1 MWLRPSATPCSTKL
15 CGDKMEEYL
24 IRDGKRLRLGY
35 TTGSCAAAAAKAA
48 AWMLLTG
55 QRKERIQLQTPKGIT
70 LDLQVCDIRME
81 PERVSCA
88 IEKDGGDDPDVTKGM
103 HITATVSRAEESGIS
118 IEGGEGVGRVTK
130 PGLDQPVGNAAIN
143 SVPRRMIRE
152 NLEEVCR
159 IADYHGGLDVVIS
172 APGGEEI
179 AGKTFNPRL
188 GIVGGISILGT
199 SGIVEPMSEEA
210 LVGSIRVEMRQR
222 VAAGDTYLLV
232 TPGNYGETFLR
243 QHMTLPFSESV
254 KCSNF
259 VGQTIDMAL
268 ELGVKGILFVAH
280 IGKFVKVAAGIM
292 NTHSRWADGRGEILA
307 ANALRAG
314 LSREAALEILDAATT
329 EEALSVVIREGLLA
343 AVMEQLTTRIHDHL
357 HHRAGADM
365 LLGAVLYSNQWGF
378 LGQTE
383 SAEELIRLLNRQYE
397 RKEECGK

>member
-1 MWLRPSATPCSTKL
+1 
-15 CGDKMEEYL
+15 MEEYL
-24 IRDGKRLRLGY
+24 IKDGKKLRLGY

-88 IEKDGGDDPDVTKGM
+88 TEKDSGDDPDVTKGM
-103 HITATVSRAEESGIS
+103 HITATVSRRREPGVLID
-118 IEGGEGVGRVTK
+118 GGKGVGRVTK

-143 SVPRRMIRE
+143 SVPRQMIRE
-152 NLEEVCR
+152 NVEQVVR
-159 IADYHGGLDVVIS
+159 AADYHGGLDVVIS

-179 AGKTFNPRL
+179 ARKTFNPRL
-188 GIVGGISILGT
+188 GIEGGISILGT

-210 LVGSIRVEMRQR
+210 LVGSIQVEIRQK
-222 VAAGDTYLLV
+222 VASGARYLLV

-243 QHMTLPFSESV
+243 EHMTLPFSESV

-259 VGQTIDMAL
+259 VGQTIDMAQQ
-268 ELGVKGILFVAH
+268 LGVKGILFVAH

-292 NTHSRWADGRGEILA
+292 NTHSRWADGRSEILA

-314 LSREAALEILDAATT
+314 ISREAALEILEAATT
-329 EEALSVVIREGLLA
+329 EEALSVVVREGLLD

-357 HHRAGADM
+357 NRRAGANC
-365 LLGAVLYSNQWGF
+365 LLGAVLYSNQWGY

-383 SAEELIRLLNRQYE
+383 SAEELILLLSRQYE
-397 RKEECGK
+397 GKEECGK

>member
-1 MWLRPSATPCSTKL
+1 
-15 CGDKMEEYL
+15 MEEYL
-24 IRDGKRLRLGY
+24 IKDGKKLRLGY

-88 IEKDGGDDPDVTKGM
+88 TEKDSGDDPDVTKGM
-103 HITATVSRAEESGIS
+103 HITATVSRRREPGVLID
-118 IEGGEGVGRVTK
+118 GGKGVGRVTK

-143 SVPRRMIRE
+143 SVPRQMIRE
-152 NLEEVCR
+152 NVEQVVR
-159 IADYHGGLDVVIS
+159 AADYHGGLDVVIS

-179 AGKTFNPRL
+179 ARKTFNPRL
-188 GIVGGISILGT
+188 GIEGGISILGT

-210 LVGSIRVEMRQR
+210 LVGSIQVEIRQK
-222 VAAGDTYLLV
+222 VASGARYLLV

-243 QHMTLPFSESV
+243 EHMTLPFSESV

-259 VGQTIDMAL
+259 VGQTIDMAQQ
-268 ELGVKGILFVAH
+268 LGVKGILFVAH

-314 LSREAALEILDAATT
+314 ISRKAALEILEAATT
-329 EEALSVVIREGLLA
+329 EEALSVVVREGLLD

-357 HHRAGADM
+357 NRRAGANC
-365 LLGAVLYSNQWGF
+365 LLGAVLYSNQWGY

-383 SAEELIRLLNRQYE
+383 SAEELILLLSRQYE
-397 RKEECGK
+397 GKEECGK

>member
-1 MWLRPSATPCSTKL
+1 
-15 CGDKMEEYL
+15 MEEYL
-24 IRDGKRLRLGY
+24 IKDGKKLRLGY

-55 QRKERIQLQTPKGIT
+55 QRKEQIQIRTPKGIT

-81 PERVSCA
+81 PEKVSCA
-88 IEKDGGDDPDVTKGM
+88 IEKDSGDDPDVTKGM
-103 HITATVSRAEESGIS
+103 HITATVSRRREPGVLID
-118 IEGGEGVGRVTK
+118 GGKGVGRVTK

-143 SVPRRMIRE
+143 SVPRQMIRE
-152 NLEEVCR
+152 NVEQVVR
-159 IADYHGGLDVVIS
+159 AADYHGGLDVVIS

-179 AGKTFNPRL
+179 ARKTFNPRL
-188 GIVGGISILGT
+188 GIEGGISILGT

-210 LVGSIRVEMRQR
+210 LVGSIQVEIRQK
-222 VAAGDTYLLV
+222 VASGARYLLV

-243 QHMTLPFSESV
+243 EHMTLPFSESV

-259 VGQTIDMAL
+259 VGQTIDMAQQ
-268 ELGVKGILFVAH
+268 LGVKGILFVAH

-314 LSREAALEILDAATT
+314 ISREAALEILEAATT
-329 EEALSVVIREGLLA
+329 EEALSVVVREGLLD

-357 HHRAGADM
+357 NRRAGANC
-365 LLGAVLYSNQWGF
+365 LLGAVLYSNQWGY

-383 SAEELIRLLNRQYE
+383 SAEELIQLLNRQYE

>member
-1 MWLRPSATPCSTKL
+1 
-15 CGDKMEEYL
+15 MEEYL
-24 IRDGKRLRLGY
+24 IKDGKKLRLGY

-88 IEKDGGDDPDVTKGM
+88 TEKDSGDDPDVTKGM
-103 HITATVSRAEESGIS
+103 HITATVSRRREPGVLID
-118 IEGGEGVGRVTK
+118 GGKGVGRVTK

-143 SVPRRMIRE
+143 SVPRQMIRE
-152 NLEEVCR
+152 NVDEVCR
-159 IADYHGGLDVVIS
+159 AADYHGGLDVVIS

-179 AGKTFNPRL
+179 ARKTFNPRL
-188 GIVGGISILGT
+188 GIEGGISILGT

-210 LVGSIRVEMRQR
+210 LVGSIQVEIRQK
-222 VAAGDTYLLV
+222 VASGARYLLV

-243 QHMTLPFSESV
+243 EHMTLPFSESV

-259 VGQTIDMAL
+259 VGQTIDMAQQ
-268 ELGVKGILFVAH
+268 LGVKGILFVAH

-314 LSREAALEILDAATT
+314 ISREAALEILEAATT
-329 EEALSVVIREGLLA
+329 EEALSVVVREGLLD

-357 HHRAGADM
+357 NRRAGANC
-365 LLGAVLYSNQWGF
+365 LLGAVLYSNQWGY

-383 SAEELIRLLNRQYE
+383 SAEELILLLSRQYE
-397 RKEECGK
+397 GKEECEK

>member
-1 MWLRPSATPCSTKL
+1 
-15 CGDKMEEYL
+15 MEEYL
-24 IRDGKRLRLGY
+24 IKDGKKLRLGY

-55 QRKERIQLQTPKGIT
+55 QRKEQIQIRTPKGIT

-88 IEKDGGDDPDVTKGM
+88 TEKDSGDDPDVTKGM
-103 HITATVSRAEESGIS
+103 HITATVSRRREPGVLID
-118 IEGGEGVGRVTK
+118 GGKGVGRVTK

-143 SVPRRMIRE
+143 SVPRQMIRE
-152 NLEEVCR
+152 NVDEVCR
-159 IADYHGGLDVVIS
+159 AADYHGGLDVVIS

-179 AGKTFNPRL
+179 ARKTFNPRL
-188 GIVGGISILGT
+188 GIEGGISILGT

-210 LVGSIRVEMRQR
+210 LVGSIQVEIRQK
-222 VAAGDTYLLV
+222 VASGARYLLV

-243 QHMTLPFSESV
+243 EHMTLPFSESV

-259 VGQTIDMAL
+259 VGQTIDMAQQM
-268 ELGVKGILFVAH
+268 EVKGILFVAH

-314 LSREAALEILDAATT
+314 ISREAALEILEAATT
-329 EEALSVVIREGLLA
+329 EEALSVVVREGLLD

-357 HHRAGADM
+357 NRRAGANC
-365 LLGAVLYSNQWGF
+365 LLGAVLYSNQWGY

-383 SAEELIRLLNRQYE
+383 SAEELILLLSRQYE
-397 RKEECGK
+397 GKEECGK

>member
-1 MWLRPSATPCSTKL
+1 
-15 CGDKMEEYL
+15 MEEYR
-24 IRDGKRLRLGY
+24 IKDGKKLRLGY

-55 QRKERIQLQTPKGIT
+55 QRKERIQLNTPKGIT

-81 PERVSCA
+81 PDRVSCA
-88 IEKDGGDDPDVTKGM
+88 IEKDSGDDPDVTKGM
-103 HITATVSRAEESGIS
+103 HITAAVSRRREPGVLID
-118 IEGGEGVGRVTK
+118 GGEGVGRVTK

-143 SVPRRMIRE
+143 SVPRQMIRE
-152 NLEEVCR
+152 NLEQVIR
-159 IADYHGGLDVVIS
+159 TADYHGGLEVLIS

-179 AGKTFNPRL
+179 AQKTFNPRL

-199 SGIVEPMSEEA
+199 SGIVEPMSEDA
-210 LVGSIRVEMRQR
+210 LVESIRVEMRQR
-222 VAAGDTYLLV
+222 AASGASYLLV

-243 QHMTLPFSESV
+243 EHMTLPFSESV

-268 ELGVKGILFVAH
+268 ELGIKGILFVAH

-314 LSREAALEILDAATT
+314 LSREAALEILEAATT
-329 EEALSVVIREGLLA
+329 EEALSVVIREGLLDD
-343 AVMEQLTTRIHDHL
+343 VMEQLTTRIHDHL
-357 HHRAGADM
+357 NRRGGGQM
-365 LLGAVLYSNQWGF
+365 LLGAVLYSNQWGY

-383 SAEELIRLLNRQYE
+383 SAEELIRLLNRQY
-397 RKEECGK
+397 KGNEEYEK

>member
-1 MWLRPSATPCSTKL
+1 
-15 CGDKMEEYL
+15 MEEYL
-24 IRDGKRLRLGY
+24 IKDGKKLRLGY

-55 QRKERIQLQTPKGIT
+55 QRKEQIQIRTPKGIT

-81 PERVSCA
+81 PDRVSCA
-88 IEKDGGDDPDVTKGM
+88 IEKDSGDDPDVTKGM
-103 HITATVSRAEESGIS
+103 HITATVSRRREPGVLID
-118 IEGGEGVGRVTK
+118 GGKGVGRVTK

-143 SVPRRMIRE
+143 SVPRQMIRE
-152 NLEEVCR
+152 NLEEVFR

-188 GIVGGISILGT
+188 GIEGGISILGT

-210 LVGSIRVEMRQR
+210 LVGSIQVEIRQK
-222 VAAGDTYLLV
+222 VASGARYLLV

-243 QHMTLPFSESV
+243 EHMTLPFSESV

-259 VGQTIDMAL
+259 VGQTIDMAQQ
-268 ELGVKGILFVAH
+268 LGVKGILFVAH

-314 LSREAALEILDAATT
+314 ISREAALEILEAATT
-329 EEALSVVIREGLLA
+329 EEALSVVVREGLLD

-357 HHRAGADM
+357 NRRAGANC
-365 LLGAVLYSNQWGF
+365 LLGAVLYSNQWGY

-383 SAEELIRLLNRQYE
+383 SAEELILLLSRQYE
-397 RKEECGK
+397 GKEECGK

>member
-1 MWLRPSATPCSTKL
+1 
-15 CGDKMEEYL
+15 MEEYL
-24 IRDGKRLRLGY
+24 IKDGKKLRLGY

-55 QRKERIQLQTPKGIT
+55 QRKEQIQIRTPKGIT

-88 IEKDGGDDPDVTKGM
+88 TEKDSGDDPDVTKGM
-103 HITATVSRAEESGIS
+103 HITATVSRRREPGVLID
-118 IEGGEGVGRVTK
+118 GGKGVGRVTK

-143 SVPRRMIRE
+143 SVPRQMIRE
-152 NLEEVCR
+152 NVDEVCR
-159 IADYHGGLDVVIS
+159 AADYHGGLDVVIS

-179 AGKTFNPRL
+179 ARKTFNPRL
-188 GIVGGISILGT
+188 GIEGGISILGT

-210 LVGSIRVEMRQR
+210 LVGSIQVEIRQK
-222 VAAGDTYLLV
+222 VASGARYLLV

-243 QHMTLPFSESV
+243 EHMTLPFSESV

-259 VGQTIDMAL
+259 VGQTIDMAQQ
-268 ELGVKGILFVAH
+268 LGVKGILFVAH

-314 LSREAALEILDAATT
+314 ISREAALEILEAATT
-329 EEALSVVIREGLLA
+329 EEALSVVVREGLLD

-357 HHRAGADM
+357 NRRAGANC
-365 LLGAVLYSNQWGF
+365 LLGAVLYSNQWGY

-383 SAEELIRLLNRQYE
+383 SAEELILLLSRQYE
-397 RKEECGK
+397 GKEECGK

>member
-1 MWLRPSATPCSTKL
+1 MRN
-15 CGDKMEEYL
+15 MEEYL
-24 IRDGKRLRLGY
+24 IKDGKKLRLGY

-55 QRKERIQLQTPKGIT
+55 QRKERIQIRTPKGIT

-81 PERVSCA
+81 PDRVSCA

-103 HITATVSRAEESGIS
+103 HITATVSRRREPGVLID
-118 IEGGEGVGRVTK
+118 GGKGVGRVTK

-143 SVPRRMIRE
+143 SVPRQMIRE

-159 IADYHGGLDVVIS
+159 TTDYHGGLDVVIS
-172 APGGEEI
+172 APGGEEV
-179 AGKTFNPRL
+179 ARKTFNSRL

-199 SGIVEPMSEEA
+199 TGIVEPMSEDA
-210 LVGSIRVEMRQR
+210 LVGSIQVEIRQK
-222 VAAGDTYLLV
+222 VASGARYLLV

-243 QHMTLPFSESV
+243 EHMTLPFSESV

-259 VGQTIDMAL
+259 VGQTIDMAVQ
-268 ELGVKGILFVAH
+268 LGVKGILFVAH

-314 LSREAALEILDAATT
+314 LSREAALEILEAATT
-329 EEALSVVIREGLLA
+329 EEALSVVIREGLLD

-357 HHRAGADM
+357 HHRAGAGM
-365 LLGAVLYSNQWGF
+365 LLGAVLYSNQWGY

-383 SAEELIRLLNRQYE
+383 SAEELILLLSRQYE
-397 RKEECGK
+397 GKEGCGK

>member
-1 MWLRPSATPCSTKL
+1 
-15 CGDKMEEYL
+15 MEEYL
-24 IRDGKRLRLGY
+24 IKDGKKLRLGY

-88 IEKDGGDDPDVTKGM
+88 TEKDSGDDPDVTKGM
-103 HITATVSRAEESGIS
+103 HITATVSRRREPGVLID
-118 IEGGEGVGRVTK
+118 GGKGVGRVTK

-143 SVPRRMIRE
+143 SVPRQMIRE
-152 NLEEVCR
+152 NVDEVCR
-159 IADYHGGLDVVIS
+159 AADYHGGLDVVIS

-179 AGKTFNPRL
+179 ARKTFNPRL
-188 GIVGGISILGT
+188 GIEGGISILGT

-210 LVGSIRVEMRQR
+210 LVGSIQVEIRQK
-222 VAAGDTYLLV
+222 VASGARYLLV

-243 QHMTLPFSESV
+243 EHMTLPFSESV

-259 VGQTIDMAL
+259 VGQTIDMAQQ
-268 ELGVKGILFVAH
+268 LGVKGILFVAH

-292 NTHSRWADGRGEILA
+292 NTHSRWADGRGEILS

-314 LSREAALEILDAATT
+314 ISREAALEILEAATT
-329 EEALSVVIREGLLA
+329 EEALSVVVREGLLD

-357 HHRAGADM
+357 NRRAGANC
-365 LLGAVLYSNQWGF
+365 LLGAVLYSNQWGY

-383 SAEELIRLLNRQYE
+383 SAEELILLLSRQYE
-397 RKEECGK
+397 GKEECGK

>member
-1 MWLRPSATPCSTKL
+1 
-15 CGDKMEEYL
+15 MEEYR
-24 IRDGKRLRLGY
+24 IKDGKKLRLGY

-55 QRKERIQLQTPKGIT
+55 QRKERIQLNTPKGIT

-81 PERVSCA
+81 PDRVSCA
-88 IEKDGGDDPDVTKGM
+88 IEKDSGDDPDVTKGM
-103 HITATVSRAEESGIS
+103 HITAAVSRRREPGVLID
-118 IEGGEGVGRVTK
+118 GGEGVGRVTK

-210 LVGSIRVEMRQR
+210 LVGSIRVEMRQK
-222 VAAGDTYLLV
+222 VASGETYLLV

-243 QHMTLPFSESV
+243 EHMTLPFSESV

-314 LSREAALEILDAATT
+314 LSREAALEILEAATT
-329 EEALSVVIREGLLA
+329 EEALSVVIREGLLD
-343 AVMEQLTTRIHDHL
+343 AVMKQLTTRIHDHL
-357 HHRAGADM
+357 NRRGGGQM
-365 LLGAVLYSNQWGF
+365 LLGAVLYSNQWGY

-383 SAEELIRLLNRQYE
+383 SAEELIRLLNRQY
-397 RKEECGK
+397 KGNEEYEK

>member
-1 MWLRPSATPCSTKL
+1 
-15 CGDKMEEYL
+15 MEEYR
-24 IRDGKRLRLGY
+24 IKDGKKLRLGY

-55 QRKERIQLQTPKGIT
+55 QRKERIQLNTPKGIT

-81 PERVSCA
+81 PDRVSCA
-88 IEKDGGDDPDVTKGM
+88 IEKDSGDDPDVTKGM
-103 HITATVSRAEESGIS
+103 HITAAVSRRREPGVLID
-118 IEGGEGVGRVTK
+118 GGEGVGRVTK

-143 SVPRRMIRE
+143 SVPRQMIRE
-152 NLEEVCR
+152 NLEQVIR
-159 IADYHGGLDVVIS
+159 TADYHGGLEVLIS

-179 AGKTFNPRL
+179 AQKTFNPRL

-199 SGIVEPMSEEA
+199 SGIVEPMSEDA
-210 LVGSIRVEMRQR
+210 LVESIRVEMRQR
-222 VAAGDTYLLV
+222 AASGASYLLV
-232 TPGNYGETFLR
+232 TPGNYGEAFLR
-243 QHMTLPFSESV
+243 EHMTLPFSESV

-268 ELGVKGILFVAH
+268 ELGIKGILFVAH

-314 LSREAALEILDAATT
+314 ISRAAALEILEAATT
-329 EEALSVVIREGLLA
+329 EEALSVVIREGLLD

-357 HHRAGADM
+357 NRRGGGKM
-365 LLGAVLYSNQWGF
+365 LLGAVLYSNQWGY

-383 SAEELIRLLNRQYE
+383 SAEELIRLLNRQY
-397 RKEECGK
+397 KGNEEYEK

>member
-1 MWLRPSATPCSTKL
+1 
-15 CGDKMEEYL
+15 MEEYL
-24 IRDGKRLRLGY
+24 IKDGKKLRLGY

-55 QRKERIQLQTPKGIT
+55 QRKEQIQIRTPKGIT

-88 IEKDGGDDPDVTKGM
+88 TEKDSGDDPDVTKGM
-103 HITATVSRAEESGIS
+103 HITATVSRRREPGVLID
-118 IEGGEGVGRVTK
+118 GGKGVGRVTK

-143 SVPRRMIRE
+143 SVPRQMIRE
-152 NLEEVCR
+152 NVDEVCR
-159 IADYHGGLDVVIS
+159 AADYHGGLDVVIS

-179 AGKTFNPRL
+179 ARKTFNPRL
-188 GIVGGISILGT
+188 GIEGGISILGT

-210 LVGSIRVEMRQR
+210 LVGSIQVEIRQK
-222 VAAGDTYLLV
+222 VASGARYLLV
-232 TPGNYGETFLR
+232 TPGNYGDTFLR
-243 QHMTLPFSESV
+243 EHMTLPFSESV

-259 VGQTIDMAL
+259 VGQTIDMAQQ
-268 ELGVKGILFVAH
+268 LGVKGILFVAH

-314 LSREAALEILDAATT
+314 ISREAALEILEAATT
-329 EEALSVVIREGLLA
+329 EEALSVVVREGLLD

-357 HHRAGADM
+357 NRRAGANC
-365 LLGAVLYSNQWGF
+365 LLGAVLYSNQWGY

-383 SAEELIRLLNRQYE
+383 SAEELILLLSRQYE
-397 RKEECGK
+397 GKEECGK

>member
-1 MWLRPSATPCSTKL
+1 
-15 CGDKMEEYL
+15 MEEYL

-55 QRKERIQLQTPKGIT
+55 QRKERIQLNTPKGIA

-81 PERVSCA
+81 PDRVSCA
-88 IEKDGGDDPDVTKGM
+88 IEKDGGDDPDATKGM
-103 HITATVSRAEESGIS
+103 HITATVSRAEDCGIS
-118 IEGGEGVGRVTK
+118 IDGGEGVGRVTK

-210 LVGSIRVEMRQR
+210 LVGSIQVEIRQK
-222 VAAGDTYLLV
+222 VASGARYLLV

-243 QHMTLPFSESV
+243 EHMTLPFSESV

-268 ELGVKGILFVAH
+268 QLGVKGILFVAH

-314 LSREAALEILDAATT
+314 LSREAALEILEAATT
-329 EEALSVVIREGLLA
+329 EEALSVVIREGLLD

-365 LLGAVLYSNQWGF
+365 LLGAVLYSNQWGY

-383 SAEELIRLLNRQYE
+383 SAEELTRLLNRQYE
-397 RKEECGK
+397 GKEEYGK

>member
-1 MWLRPSATPCSTKL
+1 
-15 CGDKMEEYL
+15 MEEYL
-24 IRDGKRLRLGY
+24 IKDGKKLRLGY

-55 QRKERIQLQTPKGIT
+55 QRKEQIQIRTPKGIT

-81 PERVSCA
+81 PEKVSCA
-88 IEKDGGDDPDVTKGM
+88 IEKDSGDDPDVTKGM
-103 HITATVSRAEESGIS
+103 HITATVSRRREPGALID
-118 IEGGEGVGRVTK
+118 GGKGVGRVTK

-143 SVPRRMIRE
+143 SVPRQMIRE
-152 NLEEVCR
+152 NVDEVCR
-159 IADYHGGLDVVIS
+159 AADYHGGLDVVIS

-179 AGKTFNPRL
+179 ARKTFNPRL
-188 GIVGGISILGT
+188 GIEGGISILGT

-210 LVGSIRVEMRQR
+210 LVGSIQVEIRQK
-222 VAAGDTYLLV
+222 VASGARYLLV

-243 QHMTLPFSESV
+243 EHMTLPFSESV

-259 VGQTIDMAL
+259 VGQTIDMAQQ
-268 ELGVKGILFVAH
+268 LGVKGILFVAH

-314 LSREAALEILDAATT
+314 ISREAALEILEAATT
-329 EEALSVVIREGLLA
+329 EEALSVVIREGLLD

-357 HHRAGADM
+357 NRRGGGKM
-365 LLGAVLYSNQWGF
+365 LLAAVLYSNQWGY

-397 RKEECGK
+397 GKEECGK

>member
-1 MWLRPSATPCSTKL
+1 MWLRPSATLCSIRQ

-88 IEKDGGDDPDVTKGM
+88 TEKDSGDDPDVTKGM
-103 HITATVSRAEESGIS
+103 HITATVSRRREPGVLID
-118 IEGGEGVGRVTK
+118 GGKGVGRVTK

-143 SVPRRMIRE
+143 SVPRQMIRE
-152 NLEEVCR
+152 NVEQVVR
-159 IADYHGGLDVVIS
+159 AADYHGGLDVVIS

-179 AGKTFNPRL
+179 ARKTFNPRL
-188 GIVGGISILGT
+188 GIEGGISILGT

-210 LVGSIRVEMRQR
+210 LVGSIQVEIRQK
-222 VAAGDTYLLV
+222 VASGARYLLV

-243 QHMTLPFSESV
+243 EHMTLPFSESV

-259 VGQTIDMAL
+259 VGQTIDMAQQ
-268 ELGVKGILFVAH
+268 LGVKGILFVAH

-314 LSREAALEILDAATT
+314 ISREAALEILEAATT
-329 EEALSVVIREGLLA
+329 EEALSVVVREGLLD

-383 SAEELIRLLNRQYE
+383 SAEELIQLLNRQYE

>member
-1 MWLRPSATPCSTKL
+1 MRN
-15 CGDKMEEYL
+15 MEEYL
-24 IRDGKRLRLGY
+24 IKDGKKLRMGY

-55 QRKERIQLQTPKGIT
+55 QRKERIQLNTPKGIT

-81 PERVSCA
+81 PDRVSCA
-88 IEKDGGDDPDVTKGM
+88 IEKDSGDDPDVTKGM
-103 HITATVSRAEESGIS
+103 HITAAVSRRREPGVLID
-118 IEGGEGVGRVTK
+118 GGEGVGRVTK
-130 PGLDQPVGNAAIN
+130 PGLDQSVGNAAIN
-143 SVPRRMIRE
+143 SVPRQMIRE
-152 NLEEVCR
+152 NLEQVIR
-159 IADYHGGLDVVIS
+159 TADYHGGLEVLIS

-179 AGKTFNPRL
+179 AQKTFNPRL

-199 SGIVEPMSEEA
+199 SGIVEPMSEDA
-210 LVGSIRVEMRQR
+210 LVESIRVEMRQR
-222 VAAGDTYLLV
+222 AASGASYLLV
-232 TPGNYGETFLR
+232 TPGNYGEAFLR
-243 QHMTLPFSESV
+243 EHMTLPFSESV

-268 ELGVKGILFVAH
+268 ELGIKGILFVAH

-314 LSREAALEILDAATT
+314 LSREAALEILEAATT
-329 EEALSVVIREGLLA
+329 EEALSVVIRVGLLD

-357 HHRAGADM
+357 NRRGGGQM
-365 LLGAVLYSNQWGF
+365 LLGAVLYSNQWGY

-383 SAEELIRLLNRQYE
+383 SAEELIRLLNRQY
-397 RKEECGK
+397 KGNEEYEK

>member
-1 MWLRPSATPCSTKL
+1 
-15 CGDKMEEYL
+15 MEEYL
-24 IRDGKRLRLGY
+24 IKDGKKLRLGY

-55 QRKERIQLQTPKGIT
+55 QRKEQIQIRTPKGIT

-88 IEKDGGDDPDVTKGM
+88 TEKDSGDDPDVTKGM
-103 HITATVSRAEESGIS
+103 HITATVSRRREPGVLID
-118 IEGGEGVGRVTK
+118 GGKGVGRVTK

-152 NLEEVCR
+152 NLEEVRR

-179 AGKTFNPRL
+179 ARKTFNPRL
-188 GIVGGISILGT
+188 GIEGGISILGT

-210 LVGSIRVEMRQR
+210 LVGSIQVEIRQK
-222 VAAGDTYLLV
+222 VASGARYLLV

-243 QHMTLPFSESV
+243 EHMTLPFSESV

-259 VGQTIDMAL
+259 VGQTIDMAQQ
-268 ELGVKGILFVAH
+268 LGVKGILFVAH

-314 LSREAALEILDAATT
+314 LSREAALEILEAATT
-329 EEALSVVIREGLLA
+329 EEALSVVVREGLLD

-357 HHRAGADM
+357 NRRAGANC
-365 LLGAVLYSNQWGF
+365 LLGAVLYSNQWGY

-383 SAEELIRLLNRQYE
+383 SAEELILLLSRQYE
-397 RKEECGK
+397 GKEECGK

>member
-1 MWLRPSATPCSTKL
+1 
-15 CGDKMEEYL
+15 MEEYL
-24 IRDGKRLRLGY
+24 IKDGKKLRLGY

-88 IEKDGGDDPDVTKGM
+88 TEKDSGDDPDVTKGM
-103 HITATVSRAEESGIS
+103 HITATVSRRREPGALID
-118 IEGGEGVGRVTK
+118 GGKGVGRVTK

-143 SVPRRMIRE
+143 SVPRQMIRE
-152 NLEEVCR
+152 NVDEVCR
-159 IADYHGGLDVVIS
+159 AADYHGGLDVVIS

-179 AGKTFNPRL
+179 ARKTFNPRL
-188 GIVGGISILGT
+188 GIEGGISILGT

-210 LVGSIRVEMRQR
+210 LVGSIQVEIRQK
-222 VAAGDTYLLV
+222 VASGARYLLV

-243 QHMTLPFSESV
+243 EHMTLPFSESV

-259 VGQTIDMAL
+259 VGQTIDMAQQ
-268 ELGVKGILFVAH
+268 LGVKGILFVAH

-314 LSREAALEILDAATT
+314 ISREAALEILEAATT
-329 EEALSVVIREGLLA
+329 EEALSVVVREGLLD

-357 HHRAGADM
+357 NRRAGANC
-365 LLGAVLYSNQWGF
+365 LLGAVLYSNQWGY

-383 SAEELIRLLNRQYE
+383 SAEELILLLSRQYE
-397 RKEECGK
+397 GKEECGK

>member
-1 MWLRPSATPCSTKL
+1 
-15 CGDKMEEYL
+15 MEEYL
-24 IRDGKRLRLGY
+24 IKDGKKLRLGY

-55 QRKERIQLQTPKGIT
+55 QRKEQIQIRTPKGIT

-81 PERVSCA
+81 PDRVSCA
-88 IEKDGGDDPDVTKGM
+88 IEKDSGDDPDVTKGM
-103 HITATVSRAEESGIS
+103 HITATVSRRREPGVLID
-118 IEGGEGVGRVTK
+118 GGKGVGRVTK

-143 SVPRRMIRE
+143 SVPRQMIRE
-152 NLEEVCR
+152 NVDEVCR
-159 IADYHGGLDVVIS
+159 AADYHGGLDVVIS

-179 AGKTFNPRL
+179 ARKTFNPRL
-188 GIVGGISILGT
+188 GIEGGISILGT

-210 LVGSIRVEMRQR
+210 LVGSIQVEIRQK
-222 VAAGDTYLLV
+222 VASGARYLLV

-243 QHMTLPFSESV
+243 EHMTLPFSESV

-259 VGQTIDMAL
+259 VGQTIDMAQQ
-268 ELGVKGILFVAH
+268 LGVKGILFVAH

-314 LSREAALEILDAATT
+314 ISREAALEILEAATT
-329 EEALSVVIREGLLA
+329 EEALSVVVREGLLD

-357 HHRAGADM
+357 NRRAGANC
-365 LLGAVLYSNQWGF
+365 LLGAVLYSNQWGY

-383 SAEELIRLLNRQYE
+383 SAEELILLLSRQYE
-397 RKEECGK
+397 GKEECGK

>member
-1 MWLRPSATPCSTKL
+1 
-15 CGDKMEEYL
+15 MEEYL
-24 IRDGKRLRLGY
+24 IKDGKKLRLGY

-88 IEKDGGDDPDVTKGM
+88 TEKDSGDDPDVTKGM
-103 HITATVSRAEESGIS
+103 HITATVSRRREPGVLID
-118 IEGGEGVGRVTK
+118 GGKGVGRVTK
-130 PGLDQPVGNAAIN
+130 PGLDQPEGNAAIN
-143 SVPRRMIRE
+143 SVPRQMIRE
-152 NLEEVCR
+152 NVDEVCR
-159 IADYHGGLDVVIS
+159 AADYHGGLDVVIS

-179 AGKTFNPRL
+179 ARKTFNPRL
-188 GIVGGISILGT
+188 GIEGGISILGT

-210 LVGSIRVEMRQR
+210 LVGSIQVEIRQK
-222 VAAGDTYLLV
+222 VASGARYLLV

-243 QHMTLPFSESV
+243 EHMTLPFSESV

-259 VGQTIDMAL
+259 VGQTIDMAQQ
-268 ELGVKGILFVAH
+268 LGVKGILFVAH

-314 LSREAALEILDAATT
+314 ISREAALEILEAATT
-329 EEALSVVIREGLLA
+329 EEALSVVVREGLLD

-357 HHRAGADM
+357 NRRAGANC
-365 LLGAVLYSNQWGF
+365 LLGAVLYSNQWGY

-383 SAEELIRLLNRQYE
+383 SAEELILLLSRQYE
-397 RKEECGK
+397 GKEECGK